1 MWYNI
6 GERKRHMKLN
16 VVEIPDDLGGKA
28 VDETALVCYLDA
40 VKTMLDSAAVSG
52 NDHPIVQKT
61 QTLMMLVQL
70 LWNEK
75 EELKGRLQEAIESL
89 NLMTDKYKDLLAR
102 YDKHLDEELAFQKE
116 IMNTSSEMMDKFA
129 LNP

>member
-16 VVEIPDDLGGKA
+16 VVDIPDGIGGKT
-28 VDETALVCYLDA
+28 VDGAALLGYLED
-40 VKTMLDSAAVSG
+40 VKTLIDSAAISG

-75 EELKGRLQEAIESL
+75 DELEGQLQEANESL
-89 NLMTDKYKDLLAR
+89 NLMTERYKDLLAR
-102 YDKHLDEELAFQKE
+102 YDRHLDEELAFQKE
-116 IMNTSSEMMDKFA
+116 MANTASEMMDKFA
-129 LNP
+129 LKP

>member
-1 MWYNI
+1 
-6 GERKRHMKLN
+6 MKLN
-16 VVEIPDDLGGKA
+16 VVDIPDDIAGKQ
-28 VDETALVCYLDA
+28 VDETALLVYLED

-75 EELKGRLQEAIESL
+75 DELKGRLREANESL
-89 NLMTDKYKDLLAR
+89 NHMTERYKDLLAR
-102 YDKHLDEELAFQKE
+102 YDRHLDEELAFQKE
-116 IMNTSSEMMDKFA
+116 MANTASEMMDKFA
-129 LNP
+129 LKA